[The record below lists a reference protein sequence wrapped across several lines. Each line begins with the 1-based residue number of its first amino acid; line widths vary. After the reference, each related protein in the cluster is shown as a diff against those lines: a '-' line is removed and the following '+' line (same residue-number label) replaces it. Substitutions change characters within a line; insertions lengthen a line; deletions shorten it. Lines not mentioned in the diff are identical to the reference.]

1 MPTNFNVQI
10 ISPDK
15 TILNA
20 DTEEVIIPSYEGYMT
35 ILKDHISLITFLRP
49 GYIIINLTN
58 QKKKFFVE
66 EGTVEF
72 FENKLLILS
81 SSIKDINELSQN
93 ERQELIQLSEKKLK
107 ENISDKEKYEI
118 AHKIESLKEIN
129 Q

>member
-1 MPTNFNVQI
+1 MPANFNVQI

-49 GYIIINLTN
+49 GYILINVTD

-81 SSIKDINELSQN
+81 SSIKDIDKFSQN

-118 AHKIESLKEIN
+118 THKIESLKEIN
-129 Q
+129 

>member
-1 MPTNFNVQI
+1 MPANFNVQI

-49 GYIIINLTN
+49 GYILINLTD

-81 SSIKDINELSQN
+81 SSIKDIDEFSQN

-118 AHKIESLKEIN
+118 THKIESLKEIN
-129 Q
+129 

>member
-1 MPTNFNVQI
+1 MPSNFNVQI

-49 GYIIINLTN
+49 GYILINLTD

-81 SSIKDINELSQN
+81 SSIKDIDEFSQN

-118 AHKIESLKEIN
+118 THKIESLKEIN
-129 Q
+129 

>member
-49 GYIIINLTN
+49 GYILINLTD

-118 AHKIESLKEIN
+118 THKIESLKEIN
-129 Q
+129 

>member
-1 MPTNFNVQI
+1 MPANFNVQI

-49 GYIIINLTN
+49 GYILINLTDK
-58 QKKKFFVE
+58 KKKFFVE

-107 ENISDKEKYEI
+107 ENISDKKKYEI

>member
-1 MPTNFNVQI
+1 MPANFNVQI

-49 GYIIINLTN
+49 GYILINLTD

-81 SSIKDINELSQN
+81 SSIKDIDKFSQN

-118 AHKIESLKEIN
+118 THKIESLKEIN
-129 Q
+129 

>member
-49 GYIIINLTN
+49 GYILINLTD

-81 SSIKDINELSQN
+81 SSIKDIDEFSQN

-107 ENISDKEKYEI
+107 ENISDKKKYEI